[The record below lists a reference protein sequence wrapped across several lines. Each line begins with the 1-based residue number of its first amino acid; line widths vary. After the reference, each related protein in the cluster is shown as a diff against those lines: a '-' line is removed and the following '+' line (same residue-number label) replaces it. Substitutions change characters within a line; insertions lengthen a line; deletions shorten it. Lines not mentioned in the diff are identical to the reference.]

1 MQRIKIAKE
10 YSVTTQT
17 PLRTTIP
24 DPTTEPTMSADRAAR
39 VLGVSGR
46 SIYLACDRGEIPC
59 IRVGRSVR
67 IPTARFL
74 AQFRFLTD
82 AD

>member
-1 MQRIKIAKE
+1 
-10 YSVTTQT
+10 VTTKT
-17 PLRTTIP
+17 PLRTIIP

-39 VLGVSGR
+39 ILGVSGR
-46 SIYLACDRGEIPC
+46 SVYLACDRGEIPV
-59 IRVGRSVR
+59 IRVGSSVR

-74 AQFRFLTD
+74 AQYGFLAD